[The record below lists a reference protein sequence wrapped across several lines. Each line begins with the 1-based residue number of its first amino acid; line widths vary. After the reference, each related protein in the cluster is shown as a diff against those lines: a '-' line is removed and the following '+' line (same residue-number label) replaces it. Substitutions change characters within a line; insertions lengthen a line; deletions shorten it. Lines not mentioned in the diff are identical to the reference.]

1 MKIIVLG
8 GDGFCGWATALHL
21 SKHGHHITIVDN
33 FSRRHIDVDI
43 DTQSVTPI
51 RTLAE
56 RVVCW
61 RELTGTTIDVVE
73 LDVARDYDGLL
84 NLVKRVAPEA
94 IVHFA
99 EQRAAP
105 YSMKDDDG
113 KRYTVSNNVNGTT
126 AVLTAIASSGLKIH
140 LVHLGTMGVYGYGS
154 VPDTI
159 IPEGYVTVDLHA
171 GADGTDRKTLEILH
185 PAYPGSIYHTTKCLD
200 AILFQFYNK
209 NDGLQFTDLHLG
221 IVWGYATEETAMDER
236 LINRLDVDQYY
247 GTVLNRFLLE
257 SVCGH
262 PLTIYGTGGQTR
274 AFIHIQDT
282 VKCVRLAVENP
293 PAAERVRIFNQIAET
308 RSVKYLAER
317 IKEWFG
323 ADINYIEN
331 PRKELAENTL
341 EVENAHLKSLGW
353 TPIMISRE
361 EFVKIYASIDRY
373 KDRIKQETIH
383 PTHKW

>member
-1 MKIIVLG
+1 MKIIILG

-21 SKHGHHITIVDN
+21 SKHGHVITIVDN
-33 FSRRHIDVDI
+33 FSRRRIDQELG
-43 DTQSVTPI
+43 TQSVSPI
-51 RTLAE
+51 KSLAE
-56 RVVCW
+56 RVACW
-61 RELTGTTIDVVE
+61 HELTGATIDVIE
-73 LDVARDYDGLL
+73 LDVAQNYDVLL
-84 NLVKRVAPEA
+84 TLIKCVAPEA

-126 AVLTAIASSGLKIH
+126 SILTAIASSGLKIH

-171 GADGTDRKTLEILH
+171 GADRKTLEILH

-200 AILFQFYNK
+200 ALLFQFYNK
-209 NDGLQFTDLHLG
+209 NDGLQITDLHQG

-236 LINRLDVDQYY
+236 LNNRLDVDQYY

-257 SVCGH
+257 AVSGH

-293 PAAERVRIFNQIAET
+293 PAAERVRIFNQISET

-361 EFVKIYASIDRY
+361 EFNKIYASIDRY